1 MNHLSQTGCVGVKHA
16 ALMRNRT
23 LNVGTANTLVHTL
36 ALLAASLYDAH
47 GPVQQSYPKR
57 CPAVKSLRY
66 I

>member
-1 MNHLSQTGCVGVKHA
+1 
-16 ALMRNRT
+16 MRNRT

-47 GPVQQSYPKR
+47 GPIQQSYPKI